1 MIRFLMALVA
11 AAFLALPANAIDIKE
26 VTSPGGIKAWLVEE
40 PSIPF
45 MALEIRFKGGASV
58 DRDGKRGAI
67 NLMTGTIEEGAGDLD
82 ATQFAA
88 AREALAAS
96 YRFDVH
102 DDALTISSQFLTE
115 NRPEALALLR
125 KALIEPRFDQSAID
139 RVRAQV
145 LSGIRSNEQD
155 PANIAQETFMTKAFG
170 DHPYGSAV
178 EGTIESVEAL
188 TRDDILAAYKD
199 VMARDRIYVGAVGDI
214 TADELGAILDDL
226 LGALPETGAPL
237 PQDVDVALTGGKT
250 VVPFNTPQSVAVFGH
265 EGIERDDPD
274 FFAAFVMNQ
283 VLGAG
288 GFGSRLME
296 EVREKRGL
304 TYGVNSYLAP
314 KDHAELMLG
323 QVASSNDRIA
333 QAIEVIRDEWVKLAA
348 EGVTEQELEDAK
360 KYLTGAYPLRFD
372 GNSTIANILAG
383 MQMDDLPI
391 DYADTRNDKVNAVT
405 LDDIKRVAA
414 RLMRPEALH
423 FVVVGQPEGI
433 ESTN

>member
-1 MIRFLMALVA
+1 
-11 AAFLALPANAIDIKE
+11 
-26 VTSPGGIKAWLVEE
+26 
-40 PSIPF
+40 
-45 MALEIRFKGGASV
+45 
-58 DRDGKRGAI
+58 
-67 NLMTGTIEEGAGDLD
+67 
-82 ATQFAA
+82 
-88 AREALAAS
+88 
-96 YRFDVH
+96 
-102 DDALTISSQFLTE
+102 
-115 NRPEALALLR
+115 
-125 KALIEPRFDQSAID
+125 
-139 RVRAQV
+139 
-145 LSGIRSNEQD
+145 
-155 PANIAQETFMTKAFG
+155 
-170 DHPYGSAV
+170 
-178 EGTIESVEAL
+178 
-188 TRDDILAAYKD
+188 
-199 VMARDRIYVGAVGDI
+199 MARDRVYVGAVGDI
-214 TADELGAILDDL
+214 TADELGAIIDDL

-237 PQDVDVALTGGKT
+237 PQDVDVGLPGGKT

-333 QAIEVIRDEWVKLAA
+333 EAIEVIRDEWAKLAA